1 MEGADISG
9 RGHRASAFTPGIGAP
24 PVRRN
29 HQRLVIDGCEVEV
42 AMSIDAIHDIEGG
55 ALDDGGPGLAP
66 PSG

>member
-1 MEGADISG
+1 MEDADIFG
-9 RGHRASAFTPGIGAP
+9 QGHRASEFTPGIGAP

-42 AMSIDAIHDIEGG
+42 AMSIDAIRDIEGG
-55 ALDDGGPGLAP
+55 ALDAGGPGLAP